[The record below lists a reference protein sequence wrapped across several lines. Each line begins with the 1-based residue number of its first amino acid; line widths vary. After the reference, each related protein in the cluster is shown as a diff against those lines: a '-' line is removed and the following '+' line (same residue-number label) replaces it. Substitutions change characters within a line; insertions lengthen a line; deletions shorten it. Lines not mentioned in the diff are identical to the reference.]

1 VKIKEWSSLL
11 HRYARKDP
19 RKFILYLYEFLLIF
33 KVRNQFG
40 YLNQFKKDLKSPH
53 NAGSNLARGLAL
65 LAWPNGQSSSASPS

>member
-40 YLNQFKKDLKSPH
+40 YLNQFKKDLK
-53 NAGSNLARGLAL
+53 
-65 LAWPNGQSSSASPS
+65 